1 MTCRHCRQKGL
12 SPHLNIVPMNTF
24 KLKRSY
30 RIALWLVFLL
40 AVGGILAALY
50 MYNLQDK
57 DLQKVKPDFII
68 TASELQNAF
77 ETDET
82 TAGTK
87 YINRIIEVSGEVA
100 SVNPGENQTVII
112 ILKTDSPVSGVSC
125 TLQADSHPPG
135 LSAGDQVSLRG
146 QCSGFLMDVIM
157 NNCTVIRS
165 TE

>member
-1 MTCRHCRQKGL
+1 
-12 SPHLNIVPMNTF
+12 MNPF
-24 KLKRSY
+24 NLKRSH

-50 MYNLQDK
+50 MYNMQDK
-57 DLQKVKPDFII
+57 DLQKVNPDFTM

-77 ETDET
+77 ETDEA

-100 SVNPGENQTVII
+100 SINPGENQMVII
-112 ILKTDSPVSGVSC
+112 TLKTDNPFSGVSC
-125 TLQADSHPPG
+125 TLQADSRPPE
-135 LSAGDQVSLRG
+135 LSAGDQVLLRG

-157 NNCTVIRS
+157 NNCTVIS
-165 TE
+165 NTE